1 MKAFCMGRIR
11 VAISEEES
19 AMTDEKK
26 REGTS
31 KSEQEIRVNYEN
43 IDVADIMD
51 QIKKKIAAQ
60 PKKDPEPPLV
70 EADYVPYAAPPP
82 EMLPEASGAR
92 AKIKTVLL
100 KIMKPFSPLIRLLVL
115 PVSHEL
121 TETVKTLDLTNK
133 KLDYLSEKLHHDLFQ
148 LNESLNSRIEVVDRT
163 VNERL
168 DHAFDDI
175 GRIKEYTKL
184 LHSLSHN
191 VVVEMTKLKIEEENL
206 KIKARIMEKD
216 FEFLGKREKAL
227 EDQAL
232 K

>member
-1 MKAFCMGRIR
+1 
-11 VAISEEES
+11 VSEKES
-19 AMTDEKK
+19 VMTDKKK
-26 REGTS
+26 REKG
-31 KSEQEIRVNYEN
+31 SEDERDIKIDYEN

-60 PKKDPEPPLV
+60 PKKEPELPLI
-70 EADYVPYAAPPP
+70 ESDYIPYATTPP
-82 EMLPEASGAR
+82 EMPPEASGVR
-92 AKIKTVLL
+92 SKIKALLL

-121 TETVKTLDLTNK
+121 AETVKTLDLTNK

-148 LNESLNSRIEVVDRT
+148 LNESLNSRIEVVNKT

-168 DHAFDDI
+168 DLAFDDI

-206 KIKARIMEKD
+206 KIKARILEKD
-216 FEFLGKREKAL
+216 FEFLGRREKAL
-227 EDQAL
+227 EDQVL

>member
-1 MKAFCMGRIR
+1 M
-11 VAISEEES
+11 SEKES
-19 AMTDEKK
+19 VMTDKKK
-26 REGTS
+26 REKG
-31 KSEQEIRVNYEN
+31 SEDERDIKIDYEN

-60 PKKDPEPPLV
+60 PKKEPELPLI
-70 EADYVPYAAPPP
+70 ESDYIPYATTPP
-82 EMLPEASGAR
+82 EMPPEASGVR
-92 AKIKTVLL
+92 SKIKALLL

-115 PVSHEL
+115 PVSNEL
-121 TETVKTLDLTNK
+121 AETVKTLDLTNK

-148 LNESLNSRIEVVDRT
+148 LNESLNSRIEVVDKA

-168 DHAFDDI
+168 DLAFDDI

-206 KIKARIMEKD
+206 KIKARILEKD
-216 FEFLGKREKAL
+216 FEFLGRREKAL
-227 EDQAL
+227 EDQVL

>member
-1 MKAFCMGRIR
+1 M
-11 VAISEEES
+11 SEKES
-19 AMTDEKK
+19 VMTDEKK
-26 REGTS
+26 RER
-31 KSEQEIRVNYEN
+31 KSEDERDIRIDYEN

-60 PKKDPEPPLV
+60 PKKEPELPLV
-70 EADYVPYAAPPP
+70 ESDYIPYAAIPP
-82 EMLPEASGAR
+82 EMPPEASGAR
-92 AKIKTVLL
+92 SKIKALLL

-121 TETVKTLDLTNK
+121 AETVKTLDLTNK

-148 LNESLNSRIEVVDRT
+148 LNESLNSRIEVVDKA

-168 DHAFDDI
+168 DLAFDDI

-206 KIKARIMEKD
+206 KIKARILEKD
-216 FEFLGKREKAL
+216 FEFLGRREKAL
-227 EDQAL
+227 EDQVL

>member
-1 MKAFCMGRIR
+1 M
-11 VAISEEES
+11 SEKES
-19 AMTDEKK
+19 VMTDEKK
-26 REGTS
+26 RER
-31 KSEQEIRVNYEN
+31 KSEDERDIRIDYEN

-60 PKKDPEPPLV
+60 PKKEPELPLV
-70 EADYVPYAAPPP
+70 ESDYVPYAAIPP
-82 EMLPEASGAR
+82 EMPLEASGAR
-92 AKIKTVLL
+92 SKIKALLL

-121 TETVKTLDLTNK
+121 AETVKTLDLTNK

-148 LNESLNSRIEVVDRT
+148 LNESLNSRIEVVDKA

-168 DHAFDDI
+168 DLAFDDI

-206 KIKARIMEKD
+206 KIKARILEKD
-216 FEFLGKREKAL
+216 FEFLGRREKAL
-227 EDQAL
+227 EDQVL

>member
-1 MKAFCMGRIR
+1 M
-11 VAISEEES
+11 SEKES
-19 AMTDEKK
+19 VMTDEKK
-26 REGTS
+26 RER
-31 KSEQEIRVNYEN
+31 KSEDERNIRIDYEN

-60 PKKDPEPPLV
+60 PKKEPELPLV
-70 EADYVPYAAPPP
+70 ESDYVPYAAIPP
-82 EMLPEASGAR
+82 EMPLEASGAR
-92 AKIKTVLL
+92 SKIKALLL

-121 TETVKTLDLTNK
+121 AETVKTLDLTNK

-148 LNESLNSRIEVVDRT
+148 LNESLNSRIEVVDKA

-168 DHAFDDI
+168 DLAFDDI

-206 KIKARIMEKD
+206 KIKARILEKD
-216 FEFLGKREKAL
+216 FEFLGRREKAL
-227 EDQAL
+227 EDQVL

>member
-1 MKAFCMGRIR
+1 M
-11 VAISEEES
+11 SEKES
-19 AMTDEKK
+19 VMTDKKK
-26 REGTS
+26 REKG
-31 KSEQEIRVNYEN
+31 SEDERDIKIDYEN

-60 PKKDPEPPLV
+60 PKKEPELPLI
-70 EADYVPYAAPPP
+70 ESDYIPYATTPP
-82 EMLPEASGAR
+82 EMPPEASGVR
-92 AKIKTVLL
+92 SKIKALLL

-121 TETVKTLDLTNK
+121 AETVKTLDLTNK

-148 LNESLNSRIEVVDRT
+148 LNESLNSRIEVVNKT

-168 DHAFDDI
+168 DLAFDDI

-206 KIKARIMEKD
+206 KIKARILEKD
-216 FEFLGKREKAL
+216 FEFLGRREKAL
-227 EDQAL
+227 EDQVL

>member
-1 MKAFCMGRIR
+1 
-11 VAISEEES
+11 
-19 AMTDEKK
+19 MTDEKK
-26 REGTS
+26 RER
-31 KSEQEIRVNYEN
+31 KSEDERNIRIDYEN

-60 PKKDPEPPLV
+60 PKKEPELPLV
-70 EADYVPYAAPPP
+70 ESDYVPYAAIPP
-82 EMLPEASGAR
+82 EMPLEASGAR
-92 AKIKTVLL
+92 SKIKALLL

-121 TETVKTLDLTNK
+121 AETVKTLDLTNK

-148 LNESLNSRIEVVDRT
+148 LNESLNSRIEVVDKA

-168 DHAFDDI
+168 DLAFDDI

-206 KIKARIMEKD
+206 KIKARILEKD
-216 FEFLGKREKAL
+216 FEFLGRREKAL
-227 EDQAL
+227 EDQVL